1 LPTDPLRL
9 VAIEVDLGAG
19 TFRGAIAQAHKR
31 FAALAAGDDV
41 MLVEVVKVGLGTG
54 FWHGK
59 DTWAVEDRPK
69 ICSMRAGTEARQ
81 ENLDVAKE
89 L

>member
-9 VAIEVDLGAG
+9 VTIEVDQGAG
-19 TFRGAIAQAHKR
+19 TLRGAIAEAHKR
-31 FAALAAGDDV
+31 FAALAARDDV
-41 MLVEVVKVGLGTG
+41 MLVEVVKVGMVTG

-69 ICSMRAGTEARQ
+69 IYSVRAGTEARQ
-81 ENLDVAKE
+81 
-89 L
+89 